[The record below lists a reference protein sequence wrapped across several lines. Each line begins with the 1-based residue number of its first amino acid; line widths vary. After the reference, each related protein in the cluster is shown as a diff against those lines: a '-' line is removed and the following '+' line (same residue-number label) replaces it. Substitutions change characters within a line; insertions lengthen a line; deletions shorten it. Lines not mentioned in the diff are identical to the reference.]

1 MSDLKFGAD
10 KLKDKCYHNS
20 LIIGKNPDDEYV
32 LRYGMCKDG
41 KKYLYDGQFFLPS
54 DGENAEDVVKRC
66 RDNNLLLNTKDLT
79 STYLPNI
86 FGFPVRK
93 LKFITGY
100 GKTKLLT
107 VLPIMARE
115 MMLKE
120 VIYSKKITFG
130 KVLGLIEKYA
140 IDHDSELGRYGVM
153 EGDYTMFSAR
163 IVNNMKFAMFNNGI
177 NIQECSHF
185 SVCKHSVAN
194 TQSTRFN
201 DGLPLF
207 KDLKKS
213 NYLSTLYMIEAFT
226 LFDSVNGNEP
236 LISEDDRIRYETVIA
251 QFYKDVLLM
260 AQVLDI
266 DLKSDHSDE
275 RGE

>member
-20 LIIGKNPDDEYV
+20 LVIGKNPDDEYV

-41 KKYLYDGQFFLPS
+41 KKYLSDGQFFLPS

-79 STYLPNI
+79 STYLPNS

-130 KVLGLIEKYA
+130 KVLGLFHA
-140 IDHDSELGRYGVM
+140 PLCM
-153 EGDYTMFSAR
+153 
-163 IVNNMKFAMFNNGI
+163 I
-177 NIQECSHF
+177 N
-185 SVCKHSVAN
+185 
-194 TQSTRFN
+194 
-201 DGLPLF
+201 
-207 KDLKKS
+207 
-213 NYLSTLYMIEAFT
+213 
-226 LFDSVNGNEP
+226 
-236 LISEDDRIRYETVIA
+236 
-251 QFYKDVLLM
+251 
-260 AQVLDI
+260 
-266 DLKSDHSDE
+266 
-275 RGE
+275 